1 MNQDFLKIKANL
13 MEGKTAIPI
22 DVKYSSKYS
31 FLIRFL
37 NSNSPKSGA
46 EFSKMTVQM
55 NGQRFEL
62 GRCRF
67 LSEPNIDGY
76 AGRLVFIN
84 DIYDIESLMF
94 DNKIVRLQNACLN
107 LPLLLNLKHNITES
121 FQKYTADLTYDLSVY
136 KNLFDNLDAEY
147 SKEPDHIRNS
157 LQQTVI
163 NTIGRGFMGFLD
175 DKLLELE
182 KIIRNFSKDEHKDHG
197 FYFRK
202 QLWNTIIH
210 APFMARTNLKPRGY
224 AGDSDMMSMIYANDY
239 RGNSTYSKL
248 IHKHPLEQP
257 ASQAV
262 RNRRKIIAKMIRNLN
277 TDSHTGKTEKLRILS
292 VACGPACEI
301 QDVCF
306 STADCKKFH
315 FVLLDQDRTALYEA
329 ARLIDQTEK
338 KLDAKIAVDYLNE
351 SVRTMLAAPQLKN
364 KFGQFNF
371 IYSMGLFD
379 YLLPPVA
386 SAVIGK
392 LYQLLKPDG
401 EMLIG
406 NFHVS
411 NSNRYYME
419 YWLDWAIYY
428 RTEEEFKSLLMDA
441 PSADVNLFF
450 EDAGI
455 QMFLHVKKKSKPD
468 FDTKITQ

>member
-1 MNQDFLKIKANL
+1 MNQNFVEIKANL
-13 MEGKTAIPI
+13 VEGKTTIPI
-22 DVKYSSKYS
+22 DVKYTSKYS

-37 NSNSPKSGA
+37 NSNSFKNEA
-46 EFSKMTVQM
+46 EFSKLIIQM
-55 NGQRFEL
+55 NGRSFEL
-62 GRCRF
+62 GRCQF

-76 AGRLVFIN
+76 AGRLIFIN

-107 LPLLLNLKHNITES
+107 LPLILNLKHNIAES
-121 FQKYTADLTYDLSVY
+121 FHKYTANLTYDLSVY

-147 SKEPDHIRNS
+147 SKEPEHIRNS

-163 NTIGRGFMGFLD
+163 NTVGREFMGFLD

-182 KIIRNFSKDEHKDHG
+182 QIIRNFSKDQHKDHG

-202 QLWNTIIH
+202 QLWNTIIC
-210 APFMARTNLKPRGY
+210 APFMTRTNLKPRGY

-248 IHKHPLEQP
+248 MHKHPLEQP
-257 ASQAV
+257 AAQAV

-277 TDSHTGKTEKLRILS
+277 KDSNRGNNKKLKILS

-301 QDVCF
+301 QDVLI
-306 STADCKKFH
+306 STKDCEKFH
-315 FVLLDQDRTALYEA
+315 FVLLDQDRTALYDA

-338 KLDAKIAVDYLNE
+338 KLDNKIAVDYLNE
-351 SVRTMLAAPQLKN
+351 SVRTMLAAPLLKN
-364 KFGQFNF
+364 KVGQFNF

-392 LYQLLKPDG
+392 LYQLLKPG
-401 EMLIG
+401 GQMLIG

-411 NSNRYYME
+411 NSSKYYME

-428 RTEEEFKSLLMDA
+428 RTEEDFKSLLMDA
-441 PSADVNLFF
+441 PSADVDMFF

-468 FDTKITQ
+468 FDSKNIQ